1 MTGTLAGQHGGAQVI
16 RSSRGRATPTTNEG
30 ARNMNIGN
38 PLASVLEAL
47 MIEHG
52 VKINSLAVE
61 WTDTS
66 SMIGQS
72 FSLQRIAIEGELL
85 LGAKRG

>member
-1 MTGTLAGQHGGAQVI
+1 
-16 RSSRGRATPTTNEG
+16 
-30 ARNMNIGN
+30 MNIGN

-47 MIEHG
+47 LIEHG

-66 SMIGQS
+66 TMIGQS
-72 FSLQRIAIEGELL
+72 FALQRIAIEGELL
-85 LGAKRG
+85 LGGDKRG